1 MSELLVFMSTI
12 GVMLLV
18 FVCGA
23 RLVQSLTG
31 RVCAAGYGMAA
42 HSVMDTSREKPEYYR
57 PPGHLG
63 IRSSPLQLPVQQPQ
77 VGTPHTAG
85 H

>member
-1 MSELLVFMSTI
+1 MMYVT
-12 GVMLLV
+12 
-18 FVCGA
+18 CP
-23 RLVQSLTG
+23 
-31 RVCAAGYGMAA
+31 VCAAGYGMAA
-42 HSVMDTSREKPEYYR
+42 HSVIDTSREKTEYYR

-77 VGTPHTAG
+77 VGAPHTTGHYRHTAAHYPTLLADIAG